1 MVDEEV
7 TITKDVT
14 IDGNGVQFKA
24 PVVVNDAEVVL
35 NNAIFT
41 ATGASASDTNST
53 AIKVSG
59 TKPFTLKNSTVNG
72 TTRTAVSLITSGK
85 ITVENNTFD
94 GGNSAIYNM
103 IEFSIGAARDITE
116 AVIKNN
122 TFVGT
127 LKNNAVSF
135 YNFADGAKINISGNT
150 VKDMTVNSNF
160 VRLSNPKNASVTFT
174 LNDNTYTFS
183 SDTPDAQGYT
193 GFMLLQDYSKSDS
206 QDFSKFKINFKNLKR
221 GTKVLTEN
229 GTGLDQVFY
238 VYADG
243 KGILASGVN
252 DPVVTFK

>member
-1 MVDEEV
+1 MNDPV

-14 IDGNGVQFKA
+14 IEGNNAQFNA
-24 PVVVNDAEVVL
+24 LVTVDDAEVVI
-35 NNAIFT
+35 NQAVFT
-41 ATGASASDTNST
+41 ATGKSASDTSGT

-85 ITVENNTFD
+85 ITVEGNTFD
-94 GGNSAIYNM
+94 AGQSAIYNM
-103 IEFSIGAARDITE
+103 IEFSIGTARDITE

-122 TFVGT
+122 TFTGT

-135 YNFADGAKINISGNT
+135 YNFADGAKVEVSGNIAENM
-150 VKDMTVNSNF
+150 DVNNNF
-160 VRLSNPKNASVTFT
+160 IRLSNPKNASVTFAM
-174 LNDNTYTFS
+174 NDNTYSFS
-183 SDTPDAQGYT
+183 SDTPGNYT

-206 QDFSKFKINFKNLKR
+206 QDFSKFNINFKNLKR

-243 KGILASGVN
+243 KGILERGVN